1 VLASCLA
8 YSLFSIMMT
17 ITNKELL
24 GSQALLGFFPFPVGL
39 VFFQVAIH

>member
-1 VLASCLA
+1 VVASCLA

-24 GSQALLGFFPFPVGL
+24 GSLVARGFFPFPVGL
-39 VFFQVAIH
+39 VFFQV